1 MLSRTNLANSPINL
15 YRYANSDAR
24 VDVQEQ
30 TTQVFTL
37 ARRAPSSVGDGEASW
52 DCVAIASSR
61 KKRKLSPN
69 PLSRE
74 SSYGL
79 QGRTKGERTG
89 AGRRNRL
96 DCARGKEAKGF
107 GGEGVRK
114 CLQSLKGRCVSSL
127 LSGRWST

>member
-15 YRYANSDAR
+15 YRYANSNAR

-52 DCVAIASSR
+52 DCVAITSSR

-79 QGRTKGERTG
+79 QGRTRGRGRVQGGETAWIVLEGKKLKDLGER
-89 AGRRNRL
+89 
-96 DCARGKEAKGF
+96 E
-107 GGEGVRK
+107 
-114 CLQSLKGRCVSSL
+114 
-127 LSGRWST
+127 